1 MIQTI
6 SSFTEK
12 GRKEKPWM
20 CVKRKGLIGFLICIF
35 LLLFNVSMG
44 VAEEE
49 EKKEEKTVLEE
60 ITVIGTSYSNPVTPI
75 TTRYGTQYNLVTE
88 EQIKEQNSY
97 DFESTL
103 RNVPG
108 VMFQSKN
115 LIGEQTSH
123 SLYIRGRGAS
133 HPSSDFA
140 IEFDGVPRYGALFGQ
155 VLGDSIAI
163 STIGGI
169 EVYKSPQLSQFGS
182 GYASVNILP
191 KYLTK
196 EGQEIVL
203 NFSGGSYYT
212 FNESLSGGI
221 KKGPF
226 DIYVSQS
233 FADTDGHRDSQH
245 WAEADGR
252 RDHSGAQ
259 QQNYYVNTG
268 FQINKEWN
276 VRLLTN
282 YVRSK
287 TEAPMPDTIPTA
299 TNRVSW
305 PGAERYDTETFLTTL
320 TLNHQYKHLD
330 GFLKAYWNETD
341 FDLLQEL
348 TSGRRYGSGTGGLWS
363 QQEISL
369 YGIRAKEKL
378 HLWRGGEILIGAD
391 LDLTELKNTQ
401 RTYSGLAVAGI
412 NGGLAKRVWDFPDIA
427 LLSPYLA
434 ISQMV
439 SRSEGFQFIPEGFH
453 IIPSAGFRYYE
464 HDEFK
469 DKPAAQVGLVTGY
482 GHTDLNINY
491 SRGVNYPTPVV
502 LMNMVLT
509 SSPVSNPSQYWK
521 NIKPEVVDHY
531 EIGLTH
537 TWPKVASLGATVF
550 YDKGRDRFQAY
561 MFGSIPT
568 QFNDPIGRYKIQGL
582 ELTGTVTPVKNIE
595 CFAGATWL
603 ETKATGNNG
612 IERDHMP
619 YTPAFQF
626 QAGVNWTFLDHFR
639 LFVDMQHLRD
649 MYQGT
654 SSRPGTFNFAQLP
667 RSDKLDDITLVNA
680 RLSYRFNYKPLR
692 LGDSEIFLAVN
703 NITNQ
708 KYEYAKGYTMPGT
721 TVFAGFSMKFH

>member
-1 MIQTI
+1 MMMQTI

-12 GRKEKPWM
+12 GSEEKPWM
-20 CVKRKGLIGFLICIF
+20 CVKRRVLIGFLICISLF
-35 LLLFNVSMG
+35 FNVSMG
-44 VAEEE
+44 VAGEE

-60 ITVIGTSYSNPVTPI
+60 ITVIGTPYSNPVTPMN
-75 TTRYGTQYNLVTE
+75 TRYGTQYNLVTE
-88 EQIKEQNSY
+88 EQIKEQNVY
-97 DFESTL
+97 DFQSTL
-103 RNVPG
+103 RDVPG

-115 LIGEQTSH
+115 LMGSQTSH

-140 IEFDGVPRYGALFGQ
+140 IEFDGVPRYGAIFGQ

-196 EGQEIVL
+196 EEQEVVL
-203 NFSGGSYYT
+203 NFSGGSYFT
-212 FNESLSGGI
+212 FNESLSSGI

-245 WAEADGR
+245 WAEAEGR

-259 QQNYYVNTG
+259 QQNYYANIG
-268 FQINKEWN
+268 YQINKEWN
-276 VRLLTN
+276 VRLLAN

-287 TEAPMPDTIPTA
+287 TEAPMPDTKPTA
-299 TNRVSW
+299 TNGVSW
-305 PGAERYDTETFLTTL
+305 PGAERYDTETFLTTM
-320 TLNHQYKHLD
+320 TFNHQYEHAS
-330 GFLKAYWNETD
+330 GYLKGYWNETD

-348 TSGRRYGSGTGGLWS
+348 TNGQRYGSGTGGLWS
-363 QQEISL
+363 RQEISL
-369 YGIRAKEKL
+369 YGIRGKEKL
-378 HLWRGGEILIGAD
+378 LLWPGGEILVGAD

-412 NGGLAKRVWDFPDIA
+412 NGGLAKRVWDYPNTILF
-427 LLSPYLA
+427 SPYLA
-434 ISQMV
+434 ISQFV
-439 SRSEGFQFIPEGFH
+439 GQSEGFH
-453 IIPSAGFRYYE
+453 ITPSASVRYFE

-469 DKPAAQVGLVTGY
+469 DKPAAQAGLVTGY
-482 GHTDLNINY
+482 GHTNLNINY
-491 SRGVNYPTPVV
+491 SRGVNYPSPVV
-502 LMNMVLT
+502 VMNMVVT
-509 SSPVSNPSQYWK
+509 NSSVSDPSQYWEK
-521 NIKPEVVDHY
+521 IKPEVVNHY

-537 TWPKVASLGATVF
+537 TFPKIATLGATAF
-550 YDKGRDRFQAY
+550 YDKGKDRFQAY
-561 MFGSIPT
+561 MFGSVPT
-568 QFNDPIGRYKIQGL
+568 QFNDPIGKYKIRGL

-603 ETKATGNNG
+603 KTKATGNDG
-612 IERDHMP
+612 IERDEMP
-619 YTPAFQF
+619 YTPGFQF
-626 QAGVNWTFLDHFR
+626 QAGVNWKFLDHFR
-639 LFVDMQHLRD
+639 FFMDMQHLRD
-649 MYQGT
+649 LYQGT
-654 SSRPGTFNFAQLP
+654 TRRSGTLNYSQLT
-667 RSDKLDDITLVNA
+667 RIDKLDDITLFNA
-680 RLSYRFNYKPLR
+680 RLSYRFDYRALR
-692 LGDSEIFLAVN
+692 LSDLEIFLAVN